1 MPSDNKFK
9 KFKSNKRYTHNFKD
23 NFKNKNN
30 YKDRPRYDNQT
41 DRDDRRSRFM
51 KKAKG
56 EVMMAYK
63 ATAVDHSII
72 EAIKSYNELEK
83 IRNIIY
89 ERLEEWYG
97 AYFPNLKLN
106 NHETYAK
113 IITKINNKN
122 VDIDNLKEI
131 VGEEHEKIL
140 KLIKSSEGFPEIEL
154 DEYKAMSELAE
165 EELAIIRVQDNLG
178 TFLEMQTKK
187 LMPNVVYL
195 IDYKIAAEMLSR
207 AGSLEHLAILPAST
221 IQLLGAEKALFKH
234 VKFGSR
240 PPKYG
245 YLFKL
250 PELAN
255 LDKKEKGRMARVYA
269 TKISIAARAD
279 YYTKRFIADTLKE
292 QINKILKKK
301 PYLQKNNSD
310 ENTISE
316 D

>member
-9 KFKSNKRYTHNFKD
+9 KFKSNNRRDNNFKGSFKGKD
-23 NFKNKNN
+23 NYKNK
-30 YKDRPRYDNQT
+30 PRYDNQSN
-41 DRDDRRSRFM
+41 RDDRRSRFM
-51 KKAKG
+51 RKARG

-63 ATAVDHSII
+63 ATAIDHSII

-83 IRNIIY
+83 IRNIVY

-113 IITKINNKN
+113 IITKINNK
-122 VDIDNLKEI
+122 DIEMENLKGI

-140 KLIKSSEGFPEIEL
+140 RLIKSSEGFPEIDTE
-154 DEYKAMSELAE
+154 EYKAMSALAE
-165 EELAIIRVQDNLG
+165 QELAIIKLQEELG
-178 TFLEMQTKK
+178 SFLEVQTKK
-187 LMPNVVYL
+187 LMPNIVYL
-195 IDYKIAAEMLSR
+195 IDYKIAAEMLSM
-207 AGSLEHLAILPAST
+207 AGSLEHLAIMPAST

-250 PELAN
+250 PEFAM
-255 LDKKEKGRMARVYA
+255 LDKKEKGRMARAYA

-279 YYTKRFIADTLKE
+279 YYTKRFIADKLKE
-292 QINKILKKK
+292 SLNVSKKK
-301 PYLQKNNSD
+301 TN
-310 ENTISE
+310 EN
-316 D
+316 

>member
-1 MPSDNKFK
+1 MISGVIVPDNKFK
-9 KFKSNKRYTHNFKD
+9 KFKSDRRDNNKFKN
-23 NFKNKNN
+23 NFKNRSNYRDSYTQSNN
-30 YKDRPRYDNQT
+30 
-41 DRDDRRSRFM
+41 DDRRSRFM
-51 KKAKG
+51 RKARG

-63 ATAVDHSII
+63 ATAIDHSII

-97 AYFPNLKLN
+97 AYFPNLKLS

-113 IITKINNKN
+113 IITKINNK
-122 VDIDNLKEI
+122 DIEMENLNGI

-140 KLIKSSEGFPEIEL
+140 RLIKSSEGFPEIDTE
-154 DEYKAMSELAE
+154 EYKAMSALAE
-165 EELAIIRVQDNLG
+165 QELAIIKLQEELSS
-178 TFLEMQTKK
+178 FLEIQTKK
-187 LMPNVVYL
+187 LMPNIVYL
-195 IDYKIAAEMLSR
+195 IDFKIAAEMLSM
-207 AGSLEHLAILPAST
+207 AGSLEHLAIMPAST

-250 PELAN
+250 PELAM
-255 LDKKEKGRMARVYA
+255 LDKKEKGRMARSYA

-279 YYTKRFIADTLKE
+279 YYTKRFIADKLKE
-292 QINKILKKK
+292 SLKHSK
-301 PYLQKNNSD
+301 S
-310 ENTISE
+310 SH
-316 D
+316 